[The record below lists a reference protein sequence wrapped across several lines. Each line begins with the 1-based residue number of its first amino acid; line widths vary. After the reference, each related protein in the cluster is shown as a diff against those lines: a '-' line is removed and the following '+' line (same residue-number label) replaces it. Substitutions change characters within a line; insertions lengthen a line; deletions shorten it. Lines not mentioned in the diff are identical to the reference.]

1 MRKLLLVIVVIL
13 VVSAAAWGAQ
23 AAPPPDGPPGLA
35 KALAAQVAHNPRL
48 LTTPGVV
55 GTAVGLGKDGR
66 AVVRVFTARPHVARV
81 PAFVDGVPVVVQ
93 VTGDLVALKRV
104 RNAPPVVTISAPVDG
119 AGYDAE
125 ALVTFSATAWDK
137 QEHDVSARLTWT
149 SSIDGTLGAGSSLS
163 RTLSAGTHT
172 VTASATDSGGMTGT
186 ASVTVTVAASSGPHA
201 TTDVWPRPVP
211 IGVSAGNVT
220 SVSAGTIACRV
231 VDAAGNVYA
240 LSNTHVFAPDDV
252 AGQTA
257 LGDVV
262 AQPGLYDAPLHAYDP
277 ATMYLG
283 TVSAYKPIDGSILAF
298 NRIDAAIAL
307 TDAALLG
314 TSTPLTLGGYGAPSS
329 ITRPATL
336 NMAVQKFGRTT
347 MLTKGTVTGINA
359 TMVVGYADD
368 WYAWFTGQ
376 IIVETSGVFEQ
387 AGDSGSLVVTDD
399 ASADPVGLLFAGNAE
414 GTMAIVNPID
424 EVLQYFHVGIDGR

>member
-1 MRKLLLVIVVIL
+1 MRKLLIVIVVIL
-13 VVSAAAWGAQ
+13 VLSVPAWGAQ
-23 AAPPPDGPPGLA
+23 AAPPPDGPPGLVR
-35 KALAAQVAHNPRL
+35 ALAAQVAHNPRL
-48 LTTPGVV
+48 LATPGVV
-55 GTAVGLGKDGR
+55 GTAVGLGRDGA
-66 AVVRVFTARPHVARV
+66 AVIRVFTARPGVGRV
-81 PAFVDGVPVVVQ
+81 PTSLDGVPVVVQ

-104 RNAPPVVTISAPVDG
+104 RNSPPVVTISAPPDG
-119 AGYDAE
+119 AAYAAG
-125 ALVTFSATAWDK
+125 ALVSLSATAWDK
-137 QEHDVSARLTWT
+137 QEHDVSSRLTWAST
-149 SSIDGTLGAGSSLS
+149 LDGDLGDGSSIS

-172 VTASATDSGGMTGT
+172 VTASATDSGGLTGT
-186 ASVTVTVAASSGPHA
+186 ASVTITVAASPGHYQ

-211 IGVSAGNVT
+211 VGVSAGNVT

-231 VDAAGNVYA
+231 VDPEGTVYA

-252 AGQTA
+252 AGQGA
-257 LGDVV
+257 LGAVV
-262 AQPGLYDAPLHAYDP
+262 AQPGLYDAPSHVYDP

-314 TSTPLTLGGYGAPSS
+314 TSTPLTLGGYGVPSRV
-329 ITRPATL
+329 TRPATL

-347 MLTKGTVTGINA
+347 MLTKGTVTGVNA

-376 IIVETSGVFEQ
+376 IIVETPGVFEQ

-399 ASADPVGLLFAGNAE
+399 ANADPVGLLFAGNAE

-424 EVLQYFHVGIDGR
+424 EVLEYFHVAIDGR